1 MEKRTQY
8 RWHGITAI
16 AVCILLFMHLYK
28 LTQVPYGL
36 NVDEASGAYDALNI
50 ARYGV
55 DRHLNSYPVYFTNY
69 ADGQNALYIYATAFL
84 IRFFGLSKGVIR
96 TVPTMAALVAA
107 VFGWLYMKNHM
118 PARKGRVIW
127 LILYAILPVFTM
139 TQRFGLESHLLLPM
153 SMISVY
159 FVAKAMDSDKWRYYL
174 IAGVCLGITLYTYAL
189 TYIVIPVFGLL
200 LIGYALLIRRLRPKK
215 VCALIG
221 ILILFAIPLA
231 LVQMI
236 NMFDL
241 PQMQIGPFTFTK
253 VLDYRLDEVAG
264 ASVLQ
269 NIKSI
274 FVNTF
279 LYDDLTYNTTAKYG
293 TMYYV
298 SIPFLL
304 IGFGRCVYEALVSI
318 KEKTFSY
325 VVPMLLWFVAEWT
338 MGAFLSGH
346 SVPNSTRM
354 IGVFM
359 TMLFFLVKGL
369 YCVVDAIESVSV
381 KRILTSVM
389 SLYYLVSFLG
399 FSTYYFTD
407 FNEDAFPM
415 KWLFYETYDGIEA
428 FLKENEDQSW
438 QERPVSYPWNYIYYA
453 LEFEINPYELD
464 LPVNG
469 REKFG
474 KDYINEYPEEIL
486 LESNYVVYKTD
497 STSKEYLGLLG
508 YEEITINDAF
518 AFYVSPLDSYQVS
531 DGQGGAVTIE
541 KWKVSEEGIW
551 LSGWCADLQ
560 RNTCFASIT
569 VETKDGSFKAEPVQR
584 QDVADYLGDAEA
596 TDYGFQVLLPRDLFQ
611 DTDTIL
617 LNGHRLDGTSEK
629 IRGFERK

>member
-1 MEKRTQY
+1 MDNRKQY
-8 RWHGITAI
+8 KWHAITAAGI
-16 AVCILLFMHLYK
+16 LILLFMHLYK

-84 IRFFGLSKGVIR
+84 VKIFGMSKSVIR
-96 TVPTMAALVAA
+96 TVPTVAALLAA

-118 PARKGRVIW
+118 PTRKGDVIW
-127 LILYAILPVFTM
+127 LVLYAILPVFTM

-153 SMISVY
+153 SMISIY

-174 IAGVCLGITLYTYAL
+174 AGGVSLGITLYTYAL

-200 LIGYALLIRRLRPKK
+200 LLGYAVLIRRLRVKK
-215 VCALIG
+215 VCAMIG
-221 ILILFAIPLA
+221 VLVVFGIPLA

-236 NMFDL
+236 NLFDL

-269 NIKSI
+269 NIRSI

-279 LYDDLTYNTTAKYG
+279 LYDDLTYNTSFRYG
-293 TMYYV
+293 TMYYF

-304 IGFGRCVYEALVSI
+304 AGVVRCVAETVISV
-318 KEKTFSY
+318 KEKVFSY
-325 VVPMLLWFVAEWT
+325 SVPMLLWFVSEWI

-354 IGVFM
+354 IGVFIP
-359 TMLFFLVKGL
+359 MLYFLVKGL
-369 YCVVDAIESVSV
+369 YWVVDAV
-381 KRILTSVM
+381 KRNTLQKAVIGIISICYTVT
-389 SLYYLVSFLG
+389 FLN
-399 FSTYYFTD
+399 FATYYFTD
-407 FNEDAFPM
+407 FNEEAFPM
-415 KWLFYETYDGIEA
+415 KWLFYETYDGMDT
-428 FLKENEDQSW
+428 FLEEHKEESW
-438 QERPVSYPWNYIYYA
+438 CERPISYPWNYIYYA
-453 LEFEINPYELD
+453 LEFEINPYELN

-474 KDYINEYPEEIL
+474 KDYINEYPEEIV

-497 STSKEYLGLLG
+497 STSKEYLSLLG
-508 YEEITINDAF
+508 YEALTINDSF
-518 AFYVSPLDSYQVS
+518 VFYVSPF
-531 DGQGGAVTIE
+531 DGYFMIDGDDARATIE
-541 KWKVSEEGIW
+541 KWKVDTNGIL
-551 LSGWCADLQ
+551 LSGWCADSK
-560 RNTCFASIT
+560 RNTYFDAIT
-569 VETKDGSFKAEPVQR
+569 VTTQGGSYKAEILQR
-584 QDVADYLGDAEA
+584 QDVADYLGDPEGAS
-596 TDYGFQVLLPRDLFQ
+596 YGFQVLLPKDLFQ
-611 DTDTIL
+611 KTDYIM
-617 LNGHRLDGTSEK
+617 LNGHRLDGTSER
-629 IRGFERK
+629 IRSFERK